1 VASSH
6 ENPKFEIQN
15 RMNPTILIIDDDAK
29 LNQLLKDFL
38 KDFGFDVVTATHPA
52 KGLKALKQASPDL
65 VILDIMLP
73 EMDGF
78 EVCRAIRQTSNVP
91 IIMLT
96 ARGEVTDKVVGLEL
110 GADDYLAKPFEPREL
125 VARIQSVLR
134 RTKQPGDNQT
144 LTFERLIIDLDKHI
158 ALLDGDPV
166 DLTTNEFAALAL
178 LARNA
183 GKVLNRDQIL
193 QELRGMDC
201 DAFNRSVDIAVSR
214 LRQKLNDDPKSPEFI
229 KTVWG
234 TGYVFIGNYAD

>member
-1 VASSH
+1 
-6 ENPKFEIQN
+6 
-15 RMNPTILIIDDDAK
+15 MNPTILIIDDDSR

-38 KDFGFDVVTATHPA
+38 KDFGYTVITATHPTR
-52 KGLKALKQASPDL
+52 GLKKLKQAAPDL

-73 EMDGF
+73 DMDGF
-78 EVCRAIRQTSNVP
+78 EVCRVIRQTSNIP

-134 RTKQPGDNQT
+134 RSQKQVDNQI
-144 LTFERLIIDLDKHI
+144 LAFERLTIDLDKRV
-158 ALLDGDPV
+158 ALLDGNSL
-166 DLTTNEFAALAL
+166 DLTTNEFTALAL
-178 LARNA
+178 LARKA

-214 LRQKLNDDPKSPEFI
+214 LRQKLKDNPKSPEFI
-229 KTVWG
+229 KTIWG
-234 TGYVFIGNYAD
+234 SGYVFIAN